1 MEGEEEGGRM
11 GENRGG
17 RVYGEGKV
25 GRREEEGGRRE
36 EGGGR
41 REERAKKKKGEKGLY
56 NLFRKFNTFF

>member
-36 EGGGR
+36 E
-41 REERAKKKKGEKGLY
+41 RAKKKKGEKGLY